1 MGKVSKF
8 WDEAMLVAYVDGELD
23 AATARRLEAAIAED
37 AEAQVQVRLLRSSA
51 TAARGAYAE
60 ILTEPVPDRLVRTI
74 ASGREC
80 DKIIPLR
87 RREPKP
93 ERRPLA
99 RALLP
104 MAASLLLVA
113 LGFAGGIYANG
124 PADEGLKLAAGT
136 GGDAPFEA
144 ALGRALDEPALGQA
158 QDYADETA
166 NLAGSVTV
174 TREFAA
180 GFGALCR
187 EFRHE
192 IDRMG
197 KRTGENGIA
206 CRRGDGGW
214 EVLTLADP
222 KSG

>member
-1 MGKVSKF
+1 MGTVSRF

-37 AEAQVQVRLLRSSA
+37 AEAQAQVRLLRASA
-51 TAARGAYAE
+51 AAARGAYAE
-60 ILTEPVPDRLVRTI
+60 LLTEPVPEGLRATVLAGARRGKVV
-74 ASGREC
+74 
-80 DKIIPLR
+80 PLR
-87 RREPKP
+87 RHEPAP
-93 ERRPLA
+93 ERGRLA

-113 LGFAGGIYANG
+113 LGFAGGIYSSRS
-124 PADEGLKLAAGT
+124 DESGLRLAS
-136 GGDAPFEA
+136 GGGADAPFET
-144 ALGRALDEPALGQA
+144 ALGRALDAPALGQA
-158 QDYADETA
+158 QDYADTA
-166 NLAGSVTV
+166 GSLAGSVTV

-197 KRTGENGIA
+197 KKTSENGIA
-206 CRRGDGGW
+206 CRRADGGW